1 MRPYER
7 LLNYVTYDT
16 ASDGN
21 SETCPSTEKQR
32 VFARVLEQEMR
43 SLGLENVRKR
53 LCIGIRI

>member
-7 LLNYVTYDT
+7 LLNYVKYDT

-21 SETCPSTEKQR
+21 SQTCPSTEKQR

-43 SLGLENVRKR
+43 ELGLHNVR
-53 LCIGIRI
+53 LDEPG